1 MRVPEIEVRVAVE
14 YLRARARAEAQQ
26 QECTPDSLMLSKAA
40 DLLVR
45 LAEALASARER
56 NVVLQRQVSEYE
68 CREMG
73 A

>member
-1 MRVPEIEVRVAVE
+1 MRVPEIEVKVAEE
-14 YLRARARAEAQQ
+14 YLRARARAEAAH

-45 LAEALASARER
+45 LAEALAASKDR
-56 NVVLQRQVSEYE
+56 NVALQRQLGEYE
-68 CREMG
+68 CRELG